1 MLDQSQVFDD
11 SRFLYKVPE
20 YEGKKQERLYETTK
34 QIENSLRKYLEHLNQ
49 DQKVSLIRRIKR
61 GASGRFQHINDDHLS
76 QLH

>member
-61 GASGRFQHINDDHLS
+61 GASGRF
-76 QLH
+76 